1 MVRRAQAEAAGGSPP
16 PAAPSAVSP
25 GAAPAGPAEDLP
37 RVGRRW
43 VVAYVLAM
51 VGVAAG
57 WFGPIQIL
65 LPAQAARIAGAD
77 GKEQLLALVT
87 ATGAI
92 ASMIANPLWGMVSD
106 RLRTRW
112 GRRRPVAVAG
122 TVVGVVGLLLL
133 AAADTPATMALGWA
147 TVQVGLNGPMAALAA
162 MMADR
167 VPDAQRGM
175 VGAWFGIAQTIGLV
189 VGTAVAVVAGEGP
202 AGYVAIAVAVPA
214 LGIAILLA
222 HHEPR
227 LAAPRE
233 RGAPRPSWRALRPTT
248 DYAWVWTVR
257 LLLNMVNA
265 LLLLYLY
272 YYLSDAV
279 GVPEGSAGTWVLV
292 LTGSAA
298 LVTVGVA
305 AVGGVLSDR
314 TGRRRV
320 FVAASAGL
328 LGVAAVVMATTPP
341 LPVVLGATALVG
353 VGWGLYVSVDLAVLT
368 AVLPDES
375 TRATMLGIGNV
386 AAALPQVL
394 APVIAAPLVT
404 SAGGY
409 PLLYGVTAGLAV
421 AALAGVR
428 LLRVP

>member
-1 MVRRAQAEAAGGSPP
+1 MTREGRDRAVVAGGSPP
-16 PAAPSAVSP
+16 DTDLAGTLPAQ
-25 GAAPAGPAEDLP
+25 P

-51 VGVAAG
+51 VGIAAG

-65 LPAQAARIAGAD
+65 LPAQAARIAGDD

-87 ATGAI
+87 ASGAV
-92 ASMIANPLWGMVSD
+92 ASMVANPLWGALSD

-122 TVVGVVGLLLL
+122 TAVGVVGLLLL
-133 AAADTPATMALGWA
+133 AAADSPATMAVGWA
-147 TVQVGLNGPMAALAA
+147 TVQIGLNGPMAALAA

-167 VPDAQRGM
+167 VPEEQRGV

-214 LGIAILLA
+214 LGVSILLV
-222 HHEPR
+222 HHEPPLGDR
-227 LAAPRE
+227 APD
-233 RGAPRPSWRALRPTT
+233 GAVAAPRPSWRALRPTA
-248 DYAWVWTVR
+248 DYAWVWTLR

-272 YYLSDAV
+272 YYLTD
-279 GVPEGSAGTWVLV
+279 GIHVPDGSAGTWVLV

-314 TGRRRV
+314 WGRRRV
-320 FVAASAGL
+320 FVAASAVL
-328 LGVAAVVMATTPP
+328 LGASALVMATLPP
-341 LPVVLGATALVG
+341 LPVVMAATVLFG

-368 AVLPDES
+368 AVLPDAS
-375 TRATMLGIGNV
+375 TRATMLGVGNV
-386 AAALPQVL
+386 AASLPQVL
-394 APVIAAPLVT
+394 APVVAAPLVT

-409 PLLYGVTAGLAV
+409 PLLYGVAAGLAV
-421 AALAGVR
+421 AALVGVR
-428 LLRVP
+428 FLRVR